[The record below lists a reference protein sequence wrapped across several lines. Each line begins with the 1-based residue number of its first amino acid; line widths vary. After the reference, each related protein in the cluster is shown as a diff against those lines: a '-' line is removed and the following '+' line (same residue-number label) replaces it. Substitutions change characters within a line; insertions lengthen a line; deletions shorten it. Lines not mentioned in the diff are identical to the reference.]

1 MKIYSWNT
9 QKISINDNGQI
20 KTIAPFFLVSD
31 DKAALFE
38 NNNFTEIG
46 SFFNIDE
53 IKQISSDITA
63 VSENINNTINE
74 KTANL
79 LLLQEKVENTFNKIE
94 NMIKELD
101 ELKSIKDTF
110 LEINKKAEE
119 NYNNIK
125 QETAKYIEQLSE
137 FQNNTDEKIKSA
149 ETAFNKAKVD
159 ISDLMEQAENKVAAK
174 YMAVRLNMENIYNK
188 YINAAANHTDKCR
201 QYAETSKKWA
211 TNPVNSP
218 VENGEY
224 SARHYAALAKN
235 KEIVNG

>member
-63 VSENINNTINE
+63 VSENINNTIDE

-79 LLLQEKVENTFNKIE
+79 LLLQEKVENTYNKIE

-110 LEINKKAEE
+110 LEINNKAE
-119 NYNNIK
+119 
-125 QETAKYIEQLSE
+125 
-137 FQNNTDEKIKSA
+137 
-149 ETAFNKAKVD
+149 
-159 ISDLMEQAENKVAAK
+159 
-174 YMAVRLNMENIYNK
+174 
-188 YINAAANHTDKCR
+188 
-201 QYAETSKKWA
+201 
-211 TNPVNSP
+211 
-218 VENGEY
+218 
-224 SARHYAALAKN
+224 
-235 KEIVNG
+235 